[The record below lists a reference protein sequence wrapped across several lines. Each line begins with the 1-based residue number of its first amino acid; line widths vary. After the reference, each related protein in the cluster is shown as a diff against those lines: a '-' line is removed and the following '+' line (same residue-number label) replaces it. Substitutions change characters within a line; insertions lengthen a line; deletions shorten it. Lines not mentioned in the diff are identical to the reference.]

1 MKRKTV
7 IALLA
12 TMSLTAGVA
21 TTGFAANFSDVTKG
35 TPIDTYVTDVTDKG
49 LMEGETDT
57 EFGVAEGTTRSD
69 LVQALYQLNLN
80 LPVTGSHEFTDI
92 AGREDAAAIE
102 WADDVGLF
110 DELNENFFQ
119 DNKFE
124 PDKELTREEAAQILY
139 SFAQKVDKMDM
150 SKGVGS
156 LEGYTDSAEATV
168 TYADAMKWVLGNK
181 IFTGDDLN
189 TDDAENAI
197 RPTTAISRAETA
209 QALSVYMTMR
219 GNTQDEVQQVT
230 NTITNKNNTTAQAP
244 SKNEGNQAPSQGVST
259 PDKNEE
265 QKPSTPST
273 GGDVTDPGNPE
284 QPTNPG
290 GGDVTDP
297 EDPEK
302 PTDPG
307 DGDVTEPEDP
317 AHEHSWGDAYYVV
330 DQEATEDS
338 KEWVVDKPA
347 EYEQVWVV
355 DKPAEYEQNWVVDK
369 PAEYEQIKVVD
380 KEAWTEEVKEL
391 HTICFLCRDQGT
403 TTIMDGWDDGQI
415 VSHCKENHGG
425 ACHYG
430 NAEIVVDTIYHPEE
444 FHYEQGALISPEQG
458 HWEQGALISPEQGH
472 YENGD
477 LISPEEGHWETIPG
491 LPELGHWEHEC
502 SECGEIENCEEP
514 EA

>member
-244 SKNEGNQAPSQGVST
+244 SQGVST

-273 GGDVTDPGNPE
+273 GGDVTE
-284 QPTNPG
+284 
-290 GGDVTDP
+290 P

-380 KEAWTEEVKEL
+380 KEAWTEEIKET
-391 HTICFLCRDQGT
+391 HTICYACESHGI
-403 TTIMDGWDDGQI
+403 TTIMDGWSEEQI
-415 VSHCKENHGG
+415 ISHGRENHGG
-425 ACHYG
+425 PFSYG
-430 NAEIVVDTIYHPEE
+430 SREIVVDTIYHPEE

-502 SECGEIENCEEP
+502 DECGEIENCEEP
-514 EA
+514 EV

>member
-12 TMSLTAGVA
+12 TISLTAGVA
-21 TTGFAANFSDVTKG
+21 TTGFAANFSDVAKG

-110 DELNENFFQ
+110 DELKADFFQ

-124 PDKELTREEAAQILY
+124 PDKELTREEAAQIIY

-168 TYADAMKWVLGNK
+168 TYTDAMKWVLGNK

-209 QALSVYMTMR
+209 QALSVYMTMC

-273 GGDVTDPGNPE
+273 GGDVTDPGNPD

-290 GGDVTDP
+290 GGDVT
-297 EDPEK
+297 
-302 PTDPG
+302 
-307 DGDVTEPEDP
+307 EPEDP
-317 AHEHSWGDAYYVV
+317 AHKHSWGDAYYVV

-380 KEAWTEEVKEL
+380 KEAWTEEIKEVHTVCYNCGLDFTKEGYSIEDLTAHVKEHML
-391 HTICFLCRDQGT
+391 NGES
-403 TTIMDGWDDGQI
+403 GQ
-415 VSHCKENHGG
+415 
-425 ACHYG
+425 YG
-430 NAEIVVDTIYHPEE
+430 SREVVVDTIYHPEE

-477 LISPEEGHWETIPG
+477 LISPEEGHWEIVPG
-491 LPELGHWEHEC
+491 TPELGHWEHEC
-502 SECGEIENCEEP
+502 SKCGEIENCEEP

>member
-156 LEGYTDSAEATV
+156 LEGYTDSEEATV

-230 NTITNKNNTTAQAP
+230 NTITNKDNTTAQAP

-273 GGDVTDPGNPE
+273 GGDV
-284 QPTNPG
+284 
-290 GGDVTDP
+290 
-297 EDPEK
+297 
-302 PTDPG
+302 TDPG

-502 SECGEIENCEEP
+502 NECGEIENCEEP

>member
-1 MKRKTV
+1 
-7 IALLA
+7 
-12 TMSLTAGVA
+12 
-21 TTGFAANFSDVTKG
+21 
-35 TPIDTYVTDVTDKG
+35 
-49 LMEGETDT
+49 
-57 EFGVAEGTTRSD
+57 
-69 LVQALYQLNLN
+69 
-80 LPVTGSHEFTDI
+80 
-92 AGREDAAAIE
+92 
-102 WADDVGLF
+102 
-110 DELNENFFQ
+110 
-119 DNKFE
+119 
-124 PDKELTREEAAQILY
+124 
-139 SFAQKVDKMDM
+139 MDM

-168 TYADAMKWVLGNK
+168 TYADAMKWALGNK

-230 NTITNKNNTTAQAP
+230 NTITNKDNTTAQAP

-380 KEAWTEEVKEL
+380 KEAWTEEIKET
-391 HTICFLCRDQGT
+391 HTICYACESHGI
-403 TTIMDGWDDGQI
+403 TTIMDGWSEDQI
-415 VSHCKENHGG
+415 IYHGRENHGG
-425 ACHYG
+425 PFSYG
-430 NAEIVVDTIYHPEE
+430 SREIVVDTIYHPEE

-502 SECGEIENCEEP
+502 DECGEIENCEEP

>member
-21 TTGFAANFSDVTKG
+21 TTGFAANFSDVAKG

-156 LEGYTDSAEATV
+156 LEGYTDSEEATV
-168 TYADAMKWVLGNK
+168 TYADAMKWALGNK

-189 TDDAENAI
+189 TDNTENAI

-230 NTITNKNNTTAQAP
+230 NTITNKDNTTAQAP

-290 GGDVTDP
+290 GGDV
-297 EDPEK
+297 
-302 PTDPG
+302 TDPG

-380 KEAWTEEVKEL
+380 KEAWTEEIKET
-391 HTICFLCRDQGT
+391 HTICYACESHGI
-403 TTIMDGWDDGQI
+403 TTIMDGWSEDQI
-415 VSHCKENHGG
+415 ISHGRENHGG
-425 ACHYG
+425 PFSYG
-430 NAEIVVDTIYHPEE
+430 SREIVVDTIYHPEE

-514 EA
+514 EV

>member
-21 TTGFAANFSDVTKG
+21 TTGFAANFSDVAKG

-110 DELNENFFQ
+110 DELKADFFQ

-124 PDKELTREEAAQILY
+124 PDKELTREEAAQIIY

-168 TYADAMKWVLGNK
+168 TYTDAMKWVLGNK

-209 QALSVYMTMR
+209 QALSVYMTMC

-273 GGDVTDPGNPE
+273 GGDVTDPGNPD

-290 GGDVTDP
+290 G
-297 EDPEK
+297 
-302 PTDPG
+302 
-307 DGDVTEPEDP
+307 GDVTEPEDP

-380 KEAWTEEVKEL
+380 KEAWTEEIKEVHTVCYNCGLDFTKEGYSIEDLTAHVKEHML
-391 HTICFLCRDQGT
+391 NGES
-403 TTIMDGWDDGQI
+403 GQ
-415 VSHCKENHGG
+415 
-425 ACHYG
+425 YG
-430 NAEIVVDTIYHPEE
+430 SREVVVDTIYHPEE

-477 LISPEEGHWETIPG
+477 LISPEEGHWEIVPG
-491 LPELGHWEHEC
+491 TPELGHWEHEC
-502 SECGEIENCEEP
+502 SKCGEIENCEEP